1 MIKNASWNWSSP
13 IYAFFATVPDIAYI
27 DRAVS
32 HFRCLRK
39 SCKQSMWWF
48 LDKID
53 RGSTDNMHKHIK
65 ACWGEDILNG
75 IGKVPGLDGACKAM
89 YNIIS
94 V

>member
-1 MIKNASWNWSSP
+1 
-13 IYAFFATVPDIAYI
+13 
-27 DRAVS
+27 
-32 HFRCLRK
+32 
-39 SCKQSMWWF
+39 MWWF